1 MLIRRSAAGS
11 AASCSGFVLLKMTFH
26 KLTVALPARA
36 YPIYIGS
43 GLTETKSA
51 SELIP
56 ILYGQQGVV
65 VTNTT
70 IAPLYLERVRKWLGD
85 AGYMNTAI
93 ILPDGEEYK
102 NHETLLHLY
111 QEIFKV
117 GLQRNSF
124 ICALGGGVIGDLAG
138 YAAATYMRGVD
149 FLQIP
154 TTILAQVDSAIGG
167 KNGVNMEGG
176 KNLVGTTCQPR
187 AVISDVDFLATL
199 PEREII
205 SGLGEILKYGLLA
218 GDDFISFLEMNKSEI
233 MARDPR
239 SLATMIHF
247 CSRIKADYVVRD
259 EYDRLGVRAALNL
272 GHTVGHALEKLFAYK
287 QFTHG
292 EAVAVGLTASLV
304 LAHELKLLAEPA
316 LLRALKLLQD
326 FKLPMLIPDEV
337 AVDEVITLMRRDKK
351 AEGDLSMILLHGLG
365 DPHLEKDID
374 PEVLAEVLEKCKKP
388 QL

>member
-1 MLIRRSAAGS
+1 MS
-11 AASCSGFVLLKMTFH
+11 FH
-26 KLTVALPARA
+26 KLTVALPLRG
-36 YPIYIGS
+36 YPIYIGA
-43 GLTETKSA
+43 GLTETESA

-56 ILYGQQGVV
+56 ILYGQHGVV
-65 VTNTT
+65 VTNAT
-70 IAPLYLERVRKWLGD
+70 IAPLYLGRVQKWLNA
-85 AGYMNTAI
+85 AGYTNSAI

-102 NHETLLHLY
+102 NHETLLRLY
-111 QEIFKV
+111 QDIFKA

-124 ICALGGGVIGDLAG
+124 ICALGGGVVGDIAG

-149 FLQIP
+149 LLHIP

-176 KNLVGTTCQPR
+176 KNLIGTTCQPR
-187 AVISDVDFLATL
+187 AVISDVDFIATL

-205 SGLGEILKYGLLA
+205 GGLGEVLKYGLLA

-233 MARDPR
+233 LARDPR

-247 CSRIKADYVVRD
+247 CSRVKADYVVRD

-272 GHTVGHALEKLFAYK
+272 GHTAGHALEKLFAYK
-287 QFTHG
+287 RFTHG
-292 EAVAVGLTASLV
+292 EAIAIGLVASLV
-304 LAHELKLLAEPA
+304 LARNLELLSETALQRALQ
-316 LLRALKLLQD
+316 LLRV
-326 FKLPMLIPDEV
+326 FGLPMQIPDEV
-337 AVDEVITLMRRDKK
+337 DADAMIALMRRDKK
-351 AEGDLSMILLHGLG
+351 AENGLSMVLLHGLG

-374 PEVLAEVLEKCKKP
+374 PEKLAAVIESCKKP

>member
-1 MLIRRSAAGS
+1 MP
-11 AASCSGFVLLKMTFH
+11 FH
-26 KLTVALPARA
+26 KLTVTLPARG

-43 GLTETKSA
+43 GLTETESA

-56 ILYGQQGVV
+56 ILYGQHGVV

-70 IAPLYLERVRKWLGD
+70 VAPLYLERVQKWFNK
-85 AGYMNTAI
+85 AGYTTSAI

-102 NHETLLHLY
+102 NHETLLRLY
-111 QEIFKV
+111 EDIFNS

-124 ICALGGGVIGDLAG
+124 ICALGGGVIGDIAG

-149 FLQIP
+149 LLQIP

-167 KNGVNMEGG
+167 KNGVNLESG
-176 KNLVGTTCQPR
+176 KNLIGTTYQPR
-187 AVISDVDFLATL
+187 VVISDVDFIATL

-205 SGLGEILKYGLLA
+205 GGLGEVLKYGLLA
-218 GDDFISFLEMNKSEI
+218 GDDFISFLEMNKHEI
-233 MARDPR
+233 LSRDSR

-247 CSRIKADYVVRD
+247 CSRVKSDYVIRD

-287 QFTHG
+287 RFTHG
-292 EAVAVGLTASLV
+292 EAVAIGLVASLL
-304 LAHELKLLAEPA
+304 LAHDLNLLAESA
-316 LLRALKLLQD
+316 LLRALQLLKA
-326 FKLPMLIPDEV
+326 FGLPMQIPDEV
-337 AVDEVITLMRRDKK
+337 EVDKMIALMRRDKK
-351 AEGDLSMILLHGLG
+351 AENGLSMVLLHGLG

-374 PEVLAEVLEKCKKP
+374 PLILAEVLEKCKKP